1 LQSDPGL
8 AAKVFAAVVTLRL
21 AIRDE
26 DLDFIR
32 LVHLKLSADYT
43 AGPRPQPNELLKESF
58 NQPAKL
64 AERVIAP
71 GEAAEPGETQT
82 EMFGAHEVGDG

>member
-1 LQSDPGL
+1 MAKLAGL
-8 AAKVFAAVVTLRL
+8 ALPHCRK
-21 AIRDE
+21 
-26 DLDFIR
+26 
-32 LVHLKLSADYT
+32 K
-43 AGPRPQPNELLKESF
+43 SF

-82 EMFGAHEVGDG
+82 KIFGAHEVGDG